1 MDLHDAKT
9 VITGASGGIGAAI
22 ARACRHAGSQLI
34 VTGRNQAALRVL
46 GDELDAKIIVADL
59 TNPADIARLAAEISD
74 ADVIVSNAVLPG
86 GGEVTSFSPAQID
99 RLLDVNLRAPILLSR
114 HLATHMI
121 ERRRGHIVFVSSLAA
136 AFPTPGLTLY
146 NATKSAIDSY
156 ALSLRGELASHGIG
170 VSLIQLGP
178 IRDAGMWA
186 DTGLAP
192 TGLRTKSPADVGS
205 AVVRAIEP
213 SLAQVCVAPIPLR
226 LGARLAQMTPATFAR
241 IAPKLGARRITDAM
255 ADALRHKR

>member
-1 MDLHDAKT
+1 MNLHDAKT
-9 VITGASGGIGAAI
+9 VITGASGGIGPAI

-59 TNPADIARLAAEISD
+59 TNPADIARLAA
-74 ADVIVSNAVLPG
+74 
-86 GGEVTSFSPAQID
+86 
-99 RLLDVNLRAPILLSR
+99 
-114 HLATHMI
+114 
-121 ERRRGHIVFVSSLAA
+121 
-136 AFPTPGLTLY
+136 
-146 NATKSAIDSY
+146 
-156 ALSLRGELASHGIG
+156 
-170 VSLIQLGP
+170 P

-226 LGARLAQMTPATFAR
+226 LGARLARMTPATFAR

-255 ADALRHKR
+255 ADAL